1 MDVNELS
8 GLKLYSLGIVTE
20 NKVVGKD
27 EIEVTPIEEFSF
39 EQGKIIPDTR
49 HHTSNLPDIRGVVKN
64 ADIKGSAILTA
75 KWIPFGNAN
84 RDTAPDVRKNE
95 TVLIFRYADTQKY
108 YWDTVFREPMFRRK
122 EHVRYSYSN
131 KPSGIDPYDGNSS
144 YWVEYSTL
152 GQYIHLHTSDNDGEP
167 CTYNVKINA
176 KAGNIDIHDSLGNLI
191 HLNSTGGHL
200 QVETNTSVHFKTP
213 LFYVDSPNIV
223 LNGVVTMKMNQ
234 VEGPCRAAAHVV
246 PGMKPPGYKYKRI

>member
-39 EQGKIIPDTR
+39 EQGKIVPDTR

-144 YWVEYSTL
+144 YWVEYSTV

-167 CTYNVKINA
+167 CTYDVKINA
-176 KAGNIDIHDSLGNLI
+176 KDGNIDIQDSLGNQLQ
-191 HLNSTGGHL
+191 LNSAGGHL
-200 QVETNTSVHFKTP
+200 QAQTNASVYFKTP
-213 LFYVDSPNIV
+213 MFYVDSPNII
-223 LNGVVTMKMNQ
+223 LNGTVKM
-234 VEGPCRAAAHVV
+234 VEGLHQ
-246 PGMKPPGYKYKRI
+246 KPVKGPEFIRKTEEIPKYKS

>member
-20 NKVVGKD
+20 NKAIGKD
-27 EIEVTPIEEFSF
+27 EIQVTPIEEFSF
-39 EQGKIIPDTR
+39 EQGKIVPDTR
-49 HHTSNLPDIRGVVKN
+49 KHTSNLPDTRGVVKK

-84 RDTAPDVRKNE
+84 RDTAPDVCKSE

-108 YWDTVFREPMFRRK
+108 YWDTIFREPMLRRK
-122 EHVRYSYSN
+122 EHVRYSFSN
-131 KPSGIDPYDGNSS
+131 KPDGIDPYDGSSS
-144 YWVEYSTL
+144 YWVEYSTV

-167 CTYNVKINA
+167 CTYDVKIDA
-176 KAGNIDIHDSLGNLI
+176 KAGNLSIQDNLGNSLQ
-191 HLNSTGGHL
+191 LNSAAGHL
-200 QVETNTSVHFKTP
+200 QAQTNTSVYFKTP

-223 LNGVVTMKMNQ
+223 LKGKVQM
-234 VEGPCRAAAHVV
+234 VESIQEKISKALNFIREPA
-246 PGMKPPGYKYKRI
+246 KPPSYKG